1 MSTFI
6 IIHSI
11 NRWLASLSALALVIM
26 LFAGWLQKKPFDKKT
41 AILTSAF
48 TGFMD
53 LQMLLGLIL
62 LVLNMTIKGSV
73 EQDDI
78 EHATTMFL
86 AVIAAHLTG
95 LWKKKEDSIRTRNT
109 LFAVL
114 ASIILILLGVGRL
127 GMDKWIHITGLF

>member
-11 NRWLASLSALALVIM
+11 NRWLASISALALIITLIV
-26 LFAGWLQKKPFDKKT
+26 GWIQKKPFHKKT
-41 AILTSAF
+41 AFLTSAF
-48 TGFMD
+48 VGFMD
-53 LQMLLGLIL
+53 LQMLLGVIL
-62 LVLNMTIKGSV
+62 LVLNMSIKGNI

-95 LWKKKEDSIRTRNT
+95 LWKKKEGNIRTRNT

-114 ASIILILLGVGRL
+114 ASILLILMGVGRL

>member
-11 NRWLASLSALALVIM
+11 NRWLASLSALALLIT
-26 LFAGWLQKKPFDKKT
+26 LITGWLQKKPFDKKT
-41 AILTSAF
+41 VMLTTAF
-48 TGFMD
+48 AGFMD

-62 LVLNMTIKGSV
+62 LVLNMSIKGSI

-78 EHATTMFL
+78 EHASTMFL
-86 AVIAAHLTG
+86 AVIAAHLPA

-109 LFAVL
+109 LIAVI
-114 ASIILILLGVGRL
+114 ASIILIFLGVGRL
-127 GMDKWIHITGLF
+127 GMEKWIHITGLF